1 VKAGG
6 RMIEVIHVVIT
17 DAAWKAIE
25 CQG

>member
-17 DAAWKAIE
+17 DAAWKALE
-25 CQG
+25 CHG

>member
-17 DAAWKAIE
+17 DAAWKALE